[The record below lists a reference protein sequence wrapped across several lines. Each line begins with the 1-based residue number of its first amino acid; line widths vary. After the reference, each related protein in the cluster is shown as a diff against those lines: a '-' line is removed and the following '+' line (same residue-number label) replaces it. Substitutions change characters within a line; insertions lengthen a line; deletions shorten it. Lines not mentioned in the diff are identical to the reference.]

1 MYQKAKG
8 KEKFKFLALKNAY
21 HGDTLGAMSVCD
33 PENSMHSLYGD
44 YLSSNIF
51 VEAPELGFEADFSKA
66 LEDLE
71 NFKINHEKIAGFI
84 LEPVIARCRWNEDI

>member
-71 NFKINHEKIAGFI
+71 KTLKINHEKLQDLF
-84 LEPVIARCRWNEDI
+84 LNQLCKVQVE

>member
-1 MYQKAKG
+1 
-8 KEKFKFLALKNAY
+8 
-21 HGDTLGAMSVCD
+21 MSVCD

-71 NFKINHEKIAGFI
+71 KTLKINHEQIAGFI
-84 LEPVIARCRWNEDI
+84 LEPVVQGAGGMRIYNPKYLEKVKRTLYKI